1 MNKYKQVLD
10 FDVSCPKCQNPMV
23 WIRPESYDEESEL
36 LPMFHICSYCHLC
49 LQDGVGKL
57 RSFST
62 ARFSEHRYCDCGER
76 IAIAYVADRCRY
88 CTFAVN
94 IHKDPSTQTGVIVEG
109 KEESVLCDGG
119 EGQTKPQWDI
129 EEILKREG

>member
-1 MNKYKQVLD
+1 M
-10 FDVSCPKCQNPMV
+10 
-23 WIRPESYDEESEL
+23 
-36 LPMFHICSYCHLC
+36 
-49 LQDGVGKL
+49 
-57 RSFST
+57 
-62 ARFSEHRYCDCGER
+62 
-76 IAIAYVADRCRY
+76 
-88 CTFAVN
+88 N